1 MACFHIVQLFLT
13 ASRDAIET
21 VKAVVALLAAC
32 ALSMGADARV
42 KRSQSAKVE
51 FKRETP
57 CPATGARKG
66 PCKGYVIDH
75 IKPLACG
82 GADSPENM
90 QWQTVA
96 EGKAKDKWERK
107 ACTAKSPH

>member
-1 MACFHIVQLFLT
+1 MVSALLFL
-13 ASRDAIET
+13 A
-21 VKAVVALLAAC
+21 VALV
-32 ALSMGADARV
+32 ALPADARI

-51 FKRETP
+51 FKQQNP

-75 IKPLACG
+75 INPLACG
-82 GADSPENM
+82 GADAPTNM

-96 EGKAKDKWERK
+96 DAKAKDKWERK
-107 ACTAKSPH
+107 GCK